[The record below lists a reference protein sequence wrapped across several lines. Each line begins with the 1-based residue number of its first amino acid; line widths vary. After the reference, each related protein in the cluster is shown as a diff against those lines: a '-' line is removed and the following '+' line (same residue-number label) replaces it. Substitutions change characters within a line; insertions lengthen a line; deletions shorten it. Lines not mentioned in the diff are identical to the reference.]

1 MSPAEAGSFYAYAS
15 YMVNA
20 CAPPQGHLGPPAGG
34 RSVISMR
41 HPGRPAASCSAGLIH
56 STTPY
61 GLPVARAAWAAAPC
75 HAVIAYCDMRRVRS
89 VACCQPANGGGAGE
103 GVEVTLR
110 ARKEVRVVEEG

>member
-1 MSPAEAGSFYAYAS
+1 
-15 YMVNA
+15 
-20 CAPPQGHLGPPAGG
+20 
-34 RSVISMR
+34 MR

-89 VACCQPANGGGAGE
+89 VACCHPANGGGAGE
-103 GVEVTLR
+103 GVEVTQR